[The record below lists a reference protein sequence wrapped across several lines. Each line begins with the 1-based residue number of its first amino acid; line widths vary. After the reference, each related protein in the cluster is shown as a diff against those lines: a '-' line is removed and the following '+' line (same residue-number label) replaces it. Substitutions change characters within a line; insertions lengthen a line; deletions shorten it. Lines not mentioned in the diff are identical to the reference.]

1 MSRNALAWE
10 AWGAEEALPA
20 AGKIMEQNR
29 LIKSKERVQKH
40 GEVFTP
46 PWMVEKMLAHEPIA
60 AKVADIHATILEPSV
75 GEGAFLVAILE
86 KRLALLEHNNS
97 CFGRGRNWQQDAL
110 FAVATMY
117 GIEYLEDNIAL
128 ARERLRRIFFAHYAK
143 KFGRPLAPQS
153 DLARAL
159 ALLLQL
165 NIVQGDTLK
174 RKNAAG
180 DWIVLNEWRQSKR
193 PKSEV
198 RRVPFYFD
206 ELFDK
211 SEAAEGLDL
220 FADVM
225 AEKAPL
231 KIYRKCRIHEIWKE
245 ELGS

>member
-10 AWGAEEALPA
+10 AWGAEEALPDT
-20 AGKIMEQNR
+20 GKIMEQNR

-97 CFGRGRNWQQDAL
+97 RFGRGRNWQQDAL

-143 KFGRPLAPQS
+143 KFGRPLASQS

-165 NIVQGDTLK
+165 NIVQGDSRTL
-174 RKNAAG
+174 
-180 DWIVLNEWRQSKR
+180 SF
-193 PKSEV
+193 
-198 RRVPFYFD
+198 VP
-206 ELFDK
+206 
-211 SEAAEGLDL
+211 S
-220 FADVM
+220 V
-225 AEKAPL
+225 
-231 KIYRKCRIHEIWKE
+231 I
-245 ELGS
+245 

>member
-10 AWGAEEALPA
+10 AWGAEEALPDT
-20 AGKIMEQNR
+20 GKIMEQNR

-97 CFGRGRNWQQDAL
+97 RFGRGRNWQQDAL

-153 DLARAL
+153 DLARSL

-165 NIVQGDTLK
+165 NIVQGDSRTLSFEHPDAVGK
-174 RKNAAG
+174 LSKGNA
-180 DWIVLNEWRQSKR
+180 
-193 PKSEV
+193 
-198 RRVPFYFD
+198 Y
-206 ELFDK
+206 
-211 SEAAEGLDL
+211 DL
-220 FADVM
+220 SSNSSS
-225 AEKAPL
+225 
-231 KIYRKCRIHEIWKE
+231 RT
-245 ELGS
+245 